1 MTLHN
6 EFTFEIQILETLENF
21 KIESD
26 IDLDYFLLKQN
37 IQETKESLKEY
48 IFYLLKQIEDIKKT
62 NQSIIE
68 EKDYQI
74 EQNEETINKQEIES
88 IEFQDKI
95 LELELSNKKLLA
107 DYNINRFNSAKVV
120 KKLNEVMQYNQNDF
134 KKIFTTNLLNDCI
147 TVLES
152 NKFE

>member
-1 MTLHN
+1 MALHN

-26 IDLDYFLLKQN
+26 IDLEYFLLKQN
-37 IQETKESLKEY
+37 VQETKESLKDY
-48 IFYLLKQIEDIKKT
+48 IFYLLKQIEEIKNT
-62 NQSIIE
+62 TQSMIE

-74 EQNEETINKQEIES
+74 EQNEETINKQEMEL

-107 DYNINRFNSAKVV
+107 DYNINRFNSDKVV

-134 KKIFTTNLLNDCI
+134 KEIFTTNLLNDCI

-152 NKFE
+152 NEFE